1 MVDSEECPSREEFLG
16 LLWSDIINSPM
27 QEFWIANAIDAS
39 RKQPDGPFGDA
50 GPALERL
57 LSLGASRRDLSLLY
71 RMASYE
77 AVFDTL
83 YKMADPGIKPDDAAM
98 LFEDLLGSDPSGLD
112 AGPGSAPET
121 NAEQLM
127 QNLPHRSL

>member
-1 MVDSEECPSREEFLG
+1 MDDSEEYPSREEFLG

-27 QEFWIANAIDAS
+27 QEFWIDSAIEAS
-39 RKQPDGPFGDA
+39 QKQPSGPFGDA
-50 GPALERL
+50 GPVLKRL

-112 AGPGSAPET
+112 AGPGSAPEK
-121 NAEQLM
+121 NV
-127 QNLPHRSL
+127 

>member
-1 MVDSEECPSREEFLG
+1 MDDSEEYSSREEFLD
-16 LLWSDIINSPM
+16 LLWSEIINSSM
-27 QEFWIANAIDAS
+27 QESWIDNSINTS
-39 RKQPDGPFGDA
+39 QNHPNGPFGDV

-112 AGPGSAPET
+112 AGPGSAP
-121 NAEQLM
+121 AKDA
-127 QNLPHRSL
+127 

>member
-1 MVDSEECPSREEFLG
+1 MDDSEEYPSREEFLD
-16 LLWSDIINSPM
+16 LLWSEIINSPM
-27 QEFWIANAIDAS
+27 QEVWIDNAINTS
-39 RKQPDGPFGDA
+39 QQQPDGPFGDA
-50 GPALERL
+50 GPVLERL
-57 LSLGASRRDLSLLY
+57 LSLGASRRDLSLIY

-112 AGPGSAPET
+112 AGPGSAPEKT
-121 NAEQLM
+121 A
-127 QNLPHRSL
+127 